1 MKFSCI
7 DYLNISENLS
17 DNECMVQNST
27 RKFVDSE
34 IIPIIDEHFED
45 GTFPNDLIGKFA
57 EMGFLGINLPKEYG
71 CGGMNNIIYG
81 LVCQEIE
88 RGDSGLR
95 SFISVQ
101 NSLVMY
107 PIYFYGS
114 EMQKKKW
121 LPLLAKGKAIGCFG
135 LTEPDH
141 GSDPG
146 NMITQ
151 AKKVDG
157 GFLINGTKMWITNGS
172 CADFAIVWAKT
183 DDGIIKGFIIEKG
196 MEGFS
201 SPEMKHK
208 WSLRA
213 SVTSE
218 LIFQDVFVPEE
229 NLLPNVEGLKG
240 PLSCLNQAR
249 YGIGWGTVGSAMA
262 VYEASVKYSKE
273 RIQFEKPIGSFQLV
287 QEKLAWMLTEVTKG
301 QLLALQIGKN
311 KDADLD
317 TPQQISMLKRNN
329 SWMARECAKLARE
342 IHGANGISGEY
353 PIMRHL
359 MNMETVYTYEGT
371 YDMHTLILGE
381 DITGIS
387 AFR

>member
-1 MKFSCI
+1 MKLTGL
-7 DYLNISENLS
+7 DYFNLSNHLS
-17 DNECMVQNST
+17 DNECMVQQTT
-27 RKFVDSE
+27 REFVDKE
-34 IIPIIDEHFED
+34 ISPIIEEHFER
-45 GTFPNDLIGKFA
+45 GEFPNDLIPKIA
-57 EMGFLGINLPKEYG
+57 KMGFLGINLPKEDG

-88 RGDSGLR
+88 RGDSGIR

-107 PIYFYGS
+107 PIHTYGS
-114 EMQKKKW
+114 ESQKKKW
-121 LPLLAKGKAIGCFG
+121 LPSLANGDSIGCFG

-146 NMITQ
+146 SIKTS
-151 AKKVDG
+151 ATKVDG
-157 GFLINGTKMWITNGS
+157 GYILNGAKMWITNGTN
-172 CADFAIVWAKT
+172 ADLSVIWAKT
-183 DDGIIKGFIIEKG
+183 EDNIIRGFLVEKE
-196 MEGFS
+196 MDGFS
-201 SPEMKHK
+201 APKMKHK

-213 SVTSE
+213 SITSE
-218 LIFQDVFVPEE
+218 IILQDVFVPEE
-229 NLLPNVEGLKG
+229 NLLSGVEGLRG

-262 VYEASVKYSKE
+262 VYEASVKYAKE
-273 RIQFEKPIGSFQLV
+273 RLQFDKPIGSFQLV
-287 QEKLAWMLTEVTKG
+287 QEKLVWMLTEITKA
-301 QLLALQIGKN
+301 QLLAFHAGKN
-311 KDADLD
+311 KDAGIS
-317 TPQQISMLKRNN
+317 TIHQISMLKRNN
-329 SWMARECAKLARE
+329 SWVARECAKLARE

-359 MNMETVYTYEGT
+359 MNIESVFTYEGT
-371 YDMHTLILGE
+371 FDMHTLILGE